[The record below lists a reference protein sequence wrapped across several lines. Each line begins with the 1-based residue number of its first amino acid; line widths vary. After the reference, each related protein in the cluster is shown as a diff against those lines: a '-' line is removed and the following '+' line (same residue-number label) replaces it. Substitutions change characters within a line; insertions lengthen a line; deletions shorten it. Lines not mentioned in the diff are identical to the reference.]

1 MRSFHLGD
9 MSNKTAIRAMMDGSE
24 YTQFKQIAEAL
35 DMPETSLRSTLNRNT
50 LRVNDL
56 QRIADL
62 LGYKITFEKEQ
73 KE

>member
-1 MRSFHLGD
+1 MRSFYLGD